1 MALAGGVF
9 GNVKARFIPKRQSNN
24 FHQTEKGKKKKKKGY
39 LTGVAE
45 SQRELRFE
53 ILCSGFQFSQKE
65 T

>member
-24 FHQTEKGKKKKKKGY
+24 FHQTEKGKKKKKGY